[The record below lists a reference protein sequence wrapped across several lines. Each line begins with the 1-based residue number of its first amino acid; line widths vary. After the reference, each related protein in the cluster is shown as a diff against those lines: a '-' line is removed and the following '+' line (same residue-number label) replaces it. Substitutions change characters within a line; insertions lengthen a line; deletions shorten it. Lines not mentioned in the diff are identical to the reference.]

1 MPMYEYGCLSCNS
14 RFDRLRRM
22 DQDDTGVIC
31 PACRSESVQRR
42 LSMFATYSKGA
53 ASSSAA
59 EVAAPSGGTCG
70 GGCPGCGCG
79 TRN

>member
-22 DQDDTGVIC
+22 DQGDTGVTC
-31 PACRSESVQRR
+31 PACQSESVQRR
-42 LSMFATYSKGA
+42 LSVFASYTKGA
-53 ASSSAA
+53 SSGEMADA
-59 EVAAPSGGTCG
+59 AAPAGGSCG
-70 GGCPGCGCG
+70 RGCAGCGCG